1 MDKSIRF
8 IYLQQEDVIAC
19 GGLEMGETIEA
30 VEKVYSLL
38 DRGECIEPGTLVI
51 AYNGTQGRR
60 IMTHEAFV
68 GGDVNV
74 AGIKW
79 IPSSPENPFKRG
91 LPRASAII
99 ILNDPETGFPLAVMD
114 GTVVSAMRTAAAT
127 GVGAKYLA
135 RKDSKVVGL
144 VGAGPINR
152 SQIRAVCEV
161 LPELNRTGSGEV
173 KIFDLRSNRA
183 QEFAQDMEEELG
195 ISFRVAQSAEEAVSD
210 SDVVVAATVGV
221 TPESSYIEAH
231 WLKEGSFLSS
241 VSASDA
247 TIEVVLQA
255 DKRVVTDRHATK
267 TPTWLMGLICT
278 RGLLSEDDLVEIGE
292 IINGKQPGRENDK
305 ERIYFNPTG
314 LGVEDVIAAHRVY
327 QQAVARGIGQELELW
342 HDPIWV

>member
-1 MDKSIRF
+1 MDKSVKF

-19 GGLEMGETIEA
+19 GGLEMKETIEA
-30 VEKVYSLL
+30 VEKVYSLR
-38 DRGECIEPGTLVI
+38 DRGECIEPGTLMI
-51 AYNGTQGRR
+51 TYNGSQSRR
-60 IMTHEAFV
+60 IMTHEAFI

-144 VGAGPINR
+144 VGAGVINR
-152 SQIRAVCEV
+152 SQIRAVHEV
-161 LPELNRTGSGEV
+161 LPELQEV
-173 KIFDLRSNRA
+173 KIFDLRSDRA
-183 QEFAQDMEEELG
+183 QEFARDMEEDLG
-195 ISFRVAQSAEEAVSD
+195 VRFRVAQSAEESVTG

-221 TPESSYIEAH
+221 TPETSYIEAG

-241 VSASDA
+241 VSGSDA
-247 TIEVVLQA
+247 QVELVLRA
-255 DKRVVTDRHATK
+255 DKRVTTDRSV
-267 TPTWLMGLICT
+267 PESPGWVLGLIFAQ
-278 RGLLSEDDLVEIGE
+278 GLLSGEDFVEMGE
-292 IINGKQPGRENDK
+292 IVNGKRPGRENDWEK
-305 ERIYFNPTG
+305 ICYYPRG
-314 LGVEDVIAAHRVY
+314 LGVEDVIAAYRVY
-327 QQAVARGIGQELELW
+327 QQAVAKGIGLELELW
-342 HDPIWV
+342 HEPIWI

>member
-1 MDKSIRF
+1 MVKSVKF

-19 GGLEMGETIEA
+19 GGLEMRETIEA
-30 VEKVYSLL
+30 VEKVYSLR
-38 DRGECIEPGTLVI
+38 DRGECIEPGTLII
-51 AYNGTQGRR
+51 AYDGPQGRR

-74 AGIKW
+74 AGLKW

-114 GTVVSAMRTAAAT
+114 GTIVSAMRTAAVT

-152 SQIRAVCEV
+152 SQIRAVREV
-161 LPELNRTGSGEV
+161 LPELQEV
-173 KIFDLRSNRA
+173 KIFDLRADRA
-183 QEFAQDMEEELG
+183 QEFARDMEKVVGLP
-195 ISFRVAQSAEEAVSD
+195 FRVARSAEEAVSG
-210 SDVVVAATVGV
+210 SDVIVAATVGV
-221 TPESSYIEAH
+221 TPETSYIEAG
-231 WLKEGSFLSS
+231 WLKEGSLLSS

-247 TIEVVLQA
+247 KIEVVLQA
-255 DKRVVTDRHATK
+255 DKRVVTDRSATK

-278 RGLLSEDDLVEIGE
+278 QGLLSEDDLTEMSEIV
-292 IINGKQPGRENDK
+292 NGKQPGRENDR
-305 ERIYFNPTG
+305 ERIYYNPTG

-327 QQAVARGIGQELELW
+327 QQAIAKGIGQELELW
-342 HDPIWV
+342 HDPVWI

>member
-1 MDKSIRF
+1 MDKSVKF

-19 GGLEMGETIEA
+19 GGLKMRETIEA
-30 VEKVYSLL
+30 VEKVYSLRDL
-38 DRGECIEPGTLVI
+38 GECIEPGTLMI
-51 AYNGTQGRR
+51 AYNGSQSRR
-60 IMTHEAFV
+60 IMTHEAFI

-99 ILNDPETGFPLAVMD
+99 ILNDPETGFPLVIMD
-114 GTVVSAMRTAAAT
+114 GTVVSAMRTGAAT

-152 SQIRAVCEV
+152 CQIRAVREV
-161 LPELNRTGSGEV
+161 LPELQQV
-173 KIFDLRSNRA
+173 KIFDLRADRA
-183 QEFAQDMEEELG
+183 QEFAQDMEAELG
-195 ISFRVAQSAEEAVSD
+195 MRFRVAQSAEEAVTG

-221 TPESSYIEAH
+221 TPETSYIEAG

-241 VSASDA
+241 VSGSDA
-247 TIEVVLQA
+247 KIEVVLQA
-255 DKRVVTDRHATK
+255 DKRVITDRDVPK
-267 TPTWLMGLICT
+267 TPTWLLGLIFT
-278 RGLLSEDDLVEIGE
+278 RELLSGDDFVEMGE
-292 IINGKQPGRENDK
+292 IINGKQPGRENDWEK
-305 ERIYFNPTG
+305 ICYYPRG

-327 QQAVARGIGQELELW
+327 QQAVARGIGQELSLW
-342 HDPIWV
+342 HEPIWI

>member
-1 MDKSIRF
+1 MDKSIKF

-19 GGLEMGETIEA
+19 GGLEMRETIEA
-30 VEKVYSLL
+30 VEKVYSLR
-38 DRGECIEPGTLVI
+38 DRGECIEPGTLMI
-51 AYNGTQGRR
+51 TYNGSQGRR

-79 IPSSPENPFKRG
+79 IPSSPDNPFRRG

-144 VGAGPINR
+144 IGTGPINR
-152 SQIRAVCEV
+152 SQIRALREV
-161 LPELNRTGSGEV
+161 LPELREV
-173 KIFDLRSNRA
+173 KTFDLRADRA
-183 QEFAQDMEEELG
+183 QKFAQDMEEMLG
-195 ISFRVAQSAEEAVSD
+195 IPFRVAGSAEEAVTD

-221 TPESSYIEAH
+221 TPENSYIEAS

-247 TIEVVLQA
+247 KIEVVLQA
-255 DKRVVTDRHATK
+255 DKRVVTDRHVPK
-267 TPTWLMGLICT
+267 TPTWLIGLICT

-292 IINGKQPGRENDK
+292 IINGKQPGRENDR
-305 ERIYFNPTG
+305 ERIYYNPTG

-327 QQAVARGIGQELELW
+327 QQAVVRGIGRELELW

>member
-1 MDKSIRF
+1 MVKSVKF

-19 GGLEMGETIEA
+19 GGLEMRETIEA
-30 VEKVYSLL
+30 VEKVYSLR
-38 DRGECIEPGTLVI
+38 DRGECIEPGTLII
-51 AYNGTQGRR
+51 AYDGPQGRR

-74 AGIKW
+74 AGLKW

-114 GTVVSAMRTAAAT
+114 GTIVSAMRTAAVT

-135 RKDSKVVGL
+135 RKDSKIVGL

-152 SQIRAVCEV
+152 SQIRAVREV
-161 LPELNRTGSGEV
+161 LPELQEV
-173 KIFDLRSNRA
+173 KIFDLRADRA
-183 QEFAQDMEEELG
+183 QEFARDMEKVVGLP
-195 ISFRVAQSAEEAVSD
+195 FRVARSAEEAVSG
-210 SDVVVAATVGV
+210 SDVIVAATVGV
-221 TPESSYIEAH
+221 TPETSYIEAG
-231 WLKEGSFLSS
+231 WLKEGSLLSS

-247 TIEVVLQA
+247 KIEVVLQA
-255 DKRVVTDRHATK
+255 DKRVVTDRSATK

-278 RGLLSEDDLVEIGE
+278 QGLLSEDDLTEMSEIV
-292 IINGKQPGRENDK
+292 NGKQPGRENDR
-305 ERIYFNPTG
+305 ERIYYNPTG

-327 QQAVARGIGQELELW
+327 QQAIAKGIGQELELW
-342 HDPIWV
+342 HDPVWI